1 MVAVSSLQLSP
12 GLVGMAQWTLVG
24 VEVLVLAWLV
34 AWLGR
39 ESRAGRIVR
48 GFVRRLGRRTSLS
61 SVSRESAVAVG
72 GVRPTRLVSAAG
84 GGAEAVRLDP
94 APPAGARESSRTPH
108 SLRLTRTPVRG
119 VDAVGGRAAK
129 APTALH
135 CPGCGALLV
144 RGEVAAR
151 LVTRCVACER
161 RIAVRLDGDRVV
173 VTLEG

>member
-1 MVAVSSLQLSP
+1 MV
-12 GLVGMAQWTLVG
+12 QWTLVG
-24 VEVLVLAWLV
+24 IEVLALAWLV

-39 ESRAGRIVR
+39 ESRVGRVVR
-48 GFVRRLGRRTSLS
+48 GYVRGVVRSVARRLTRRAAAGGASP
-61 SVSRESAVAVG
+61 ESAVAFG

-84 GGAEAVRLDP
+84 GGAEHVRLDP
-94 APPAGARESSRTPH
+94 AATAAPREPSRTPH

-119 VDAVGGRAAK
+119 VDAIPRAGQ

-151 LVTRCVACER
+151 LVTRCPGCER
-161 RIAVRLDGDRVV
+161 RVAVRLDGDRVV